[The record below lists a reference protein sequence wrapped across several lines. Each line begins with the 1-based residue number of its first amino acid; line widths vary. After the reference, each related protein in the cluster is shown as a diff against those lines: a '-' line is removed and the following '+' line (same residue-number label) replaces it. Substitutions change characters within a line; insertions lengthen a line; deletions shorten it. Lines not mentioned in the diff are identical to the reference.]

1 VYLGRDY
8 PAGYTNFFR
17 PKLKAAFM
25 KKRDLV
31 DESEIRKSIAFG
43 NYIVKGEKLYW
54 LDIHSSGLILTSIF
68 KPELEA
74 MYYLKKY
81 RTLRARYTIPE
92 QEAYMAIQKKLESER
107 L

>member
-1 VYLGRDY
+1 MFIPNQQLRSEVIALYKQLVYLGRDY

-43 NYIVKGEKLYW
+43 DYIVK
-54 LDIHSSGLILTSIF
+54 
-68 KPELEA
+68 ELEA